1 MFPEILSDFPLVGPD
16 EPMPAKSAPEHAYR
30 FDKALSQLGYDQPT
44 KPPHRA
50 TWALLRA
57 LEWAL
62 RVFGKKLSDCGI
74 WMMIRAQRIRRERF

>member
-1 MFPEILSDFPLVGPD
+1 MFPELFKDLPIITPD
-16 EPMPAKSAPEHAYR
+16 GQEIGATGAYKR
-30 FDKALSQLGYDQPT
+30 DKALEQLDYD
-44 KPPHRA
+44 PPAKLPHSA